1 MASAR
6 AAPTARQPVPVC
18 VKRQRRREPAV
29 TLRQTRRS
37 RQVFS
42 LARFF
47 LSFPS
52 SPLRLPHWT
61 AEDVQED
68 KEPQGSAS
76 RIDAPVGDKVDTG
89 GTTRTASTSH
99 EPRTQDSARLLG
111 RLQRLRMRKPKVIR
125 MVFAL
130 SLGCFIMVI
139 LYFNS
144 SLKPGEQKVFCHL
157 HSRS

>member
-1 MASAR
+1 M
-6 AAPTARQPVPVC
+6 
-18 VKRQRRREPAV
+18 
-29 TLRQTRRS
+29 
-37 RQVFS
+37 FS

-61 AEDVQED
+61 AEDVQDD

-76 RIDAPVGDKVDTG
+76 RIDAPVGDKVDT
-89 GTTRTASTSH
+89 TRAASTSH

-144 SLKPGEQKVFCHL
+144 SLKPGEQPVSSVTFTTEAK
-157 HSRS
+157 